1 MKPIL
6 ACDANLETCK
16 WPKIAM
22 PKVDGVRGVDDN
34 GLVARSGKK
43 FPNLLNTRRFSLPI
57 FKGFDGEM
65 VVDDIVGD
73 GICNRT
79 NSALTTIHGTVETR
93 WCLFDLSL
101 RPDDPY
107 YKRLNDLENYVKA
120 LTDKNPSLGSMI
132 WVIPYV
138 VVNSKEEFES
148 VESEWVAQ
156 GFEGAILRDPN
167 GKYKFGRCTER
178 EDNYTRVKRFMDSEI
193 VVTKILEGQINN
205 NDTKR
210 TPHGYIERST
220 CAENMI
226 PSGMVGT
233 IVGTAVENVVFKG
246 RVIIHKGQE
255 VDVSPGKMSHED
267 RLRYWENPSDILGKL
282 VKYQHFPIGV
292 KDKPRFPTFQCF
304 RDSVDMV

>member
-22 PKVDGVRGVDDN
+22 PKIDGVRGVDDN
-34 GLVARSGKK
+34 GLVARSGKR
-43 FPNLLNTRRFSLPI
+43 FPNILNTQRFSRDI

-65 VVDDIVGD
+65 VVDAIVGD
-73 GICNRT
+73 GICNLA
-79 NSALTTIHGTVETR
+79 NSALTTIHGTVKTR

-101 RPDDPY
+101 CPSDPY
-107 YKRLNDLENYVKA
+107 HKRLSDLELYVDSL
-120 LTDKNPSLGSMI
+120 LTADPSLSSMI
-132 WVIPYV
+132 WVVPHV
-138 VVNSKEEFES
+138 VVNCKEEFEAI
-148 VESEWVAQ
+148 EDKWIEQ

-220 CAENMI
+220 HAENMI
-226 PSGMVGT
+226 PSGMIGT
-233 IVGTAVENVVFKG
+233 IIGTAVEDVVFKG
-246 RVIIHKGQE
+246 RVIIREGQE
-255 VDVSPGKMSHED
+255 VDVSPGKMSHGD
-267 RLRYWENPSDILGKL
+267 RLHYWENPSDILGKL
-282 VKYQHFPIGV
+282 VKYQHFPVGV

-304 RDSVDMV
+304 RDPVDMV